1 MNMIEID
8 CFDSY
13 GDSIDCFTQW
23 DFNQELYIK
32 DWQYDYMPIFHFTN
46 TKSDV
51 ALVLKGSIEPD
62 GRAKTNVPNVLLQ
75 ESYPII
81 VYVYYEEENSGKTIR
96 FSKIPVRK
104 RPKPHDYE
112 YTENVE
118 YINWIKLEAEA
129 RAFIEEIANNNEQFK
144 QDYDE
149 AYKNYTSDLED
160 ASGQFKTDLQNTS
173 AQFKSDLQTST
184 DEFKSDLIEDTEE
197 FKSEYESILGS
208 ANDNAD
214 RAEQA
219 RDEAETLVDRKL
231 SGKGDNLEYDDN
243 TNSLYLTS
251 NGERIGNSIQIT
263 SQIIISDD
271 GKGNV
276 YFVF

>member
-1 MNMIEID
+1 MIEID

-51 ALVLKGSIEPD
+51 ALVLKGSIESD

-112 YTENVE
+112 YVENVE
-118 YINWIKLEAEA
+118 YINWIKLEEEA
-129 RAFIEEIANNNEQFK
+129 RAFIQEMSDNNEQFK
-144 QDYDE
+144 EDYDD
-149 AYKNYTSDLED
+149 AYQNYTSDLKD
-160 ASGQFKTDLQNTS
+160 ASDQYKTDMETNVN
-173 AQFKSDLQTST
+173 QFKSDC
-184 DEFKSDLIEDTEE
+184 EF
-197 FKSEYESILGS
+197 ILGS
-208 ANDNAD
+208 AKDNAD
-214 RAEQA
+214 RAEEA
-219 RDEAETLVDRKL
+219 AEKAETMVDRKL
-231 SGKGDNLEYDDN
+231 SGKGDNLEYDAS
-243 TNSLYLTS
+243 TKLLHLTS
-251 NGERIGNSIQIT
+251 NGERIGNSIPIIT
-263 SQIIISDD
+263 RITVSDD

-276 YFVF
+276 YLVF